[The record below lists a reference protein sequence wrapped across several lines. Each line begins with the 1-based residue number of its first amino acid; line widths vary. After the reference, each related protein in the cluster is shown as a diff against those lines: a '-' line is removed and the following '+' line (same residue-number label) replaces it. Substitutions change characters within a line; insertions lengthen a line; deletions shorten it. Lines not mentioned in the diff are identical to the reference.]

1 MPFAIATNKQGPLPL
16 TIPFTSPVV
25 GPASLAI
32 AGTVWTKTAGQTIG
46 IEVLMNG
53 AVIGIMQICANQAS
67 VHLALPTAFFNAKF
81 PSQSA
86 TLTIQALN
94 PNTTS
99 DFNDYFSA
107 WIMD

>member
-1 MPFAIATNKQGPLPL
+1 MPFVIANNKQGPLPL

-25 GPASLAI
+25 GPATLAVS
-32 AGTVWTKTAGQTIG
+32 ATVWTKTGGQTIG
-46 IEVLMNG
+46 IEVLVNG
-53 AVIGIMQICANQAS
+53 TVIGIMQICANQAS
-67 VHLALPTAFFNAKF
+67 VHLALPTSFFNAKF
-81 PSQSA
+81 PSQAA

-94 PNTTS
+94 GNTTT